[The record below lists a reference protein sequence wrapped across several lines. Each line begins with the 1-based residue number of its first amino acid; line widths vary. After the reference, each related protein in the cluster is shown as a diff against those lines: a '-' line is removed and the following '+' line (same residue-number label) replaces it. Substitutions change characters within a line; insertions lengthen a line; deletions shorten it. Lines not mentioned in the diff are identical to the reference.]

1 MVFVI
6 DTSCWTVQ
14 DMYSKVITMQAK
26 NIMNH
31 ANFVCVFSF
40 LNLRGYKA
48 WQEHQLYEE
57 MEENL
62 SLKKYMINHQH
73 RLFKEENTFTN
84 ELVPSEIYRMDRMN
98 VSRNDKQCLVR
109 CLFEKWKKW
118 EEETKEVYTACV
130 EWCVDSQLADSEKF
144 KDLMRGVDKELK
156 EIETHI
162 IKLGDLDYNLL
173 EIIMLQDEIH
183 DKYTWKGKGEKEK
196 EDT

>member
-1 MVFVI
+1 MI
-6 DTSCWTVQ
+6 DTSCWTIQ

-31 ANFVCVFSF
+31 SNLVCVFSF

-84 ELVPSEIYRMDRMN
+84 ELVPSEVYRVDRMN

-109 CLFEKWKKW
+109 CLFEKWKEW
-118 EEETKEVYTACV
+118 EEETKEVYAACV

-162 IKLGDLDYNLL
+162 IKLKDLDYNLL

-183 DKYTWKGKGEKEK
+183 DKYALKGKGEKEEE

>member
-1 MVFVI
+1 MI
-6 DTSCWTVQ
+6 DTSCWTIQ

-31 ANFVCVFSF
+31 SNLVCVFSF

-84 ELVPSEIYRMDRMN
+84 ELVPSEVYRMDRMN

-109 CLFEKWKKW
+109 CLFEKWKEW
-118 EEETKEVYTACV
+118 EKETKEVYAACV

-156 EIETHI
+156 EIESHI
-162 IKLGDLDYNLL
+162 IKLKDLDYNLL

-183 DKYTWKGKGEKEK
+183 DKYVWKGKGEKEE

>member
-1 MVFVI
+1 
-6 DTSCWTVQ
+6 
-14 DMYSKVITMQAK
+14 MYSKVITMQAK

-31 ANFVCVFSF
+31 SNLVCVFSF

-84 ELVPSEIYRMDRMN
+84 ELVPSEVYRMDRMN

-109 CLFEKWKKW
+109 CLFEKWKEW
-118 EEETKEVYTACV
+118 EEETKEVYAACV

-162 IKLGDLDYNLL
+162 IKLRDLDYNLL

-183 DKYTWKGKGEKEK
+183 DKYALKGKGEKEEE

>member
-1 MVFVI
+1 MI
-6 DTSCWTVQ
+6 DTSCWTIQ

-31 ANFVCVFSF
+31 SNLVCVFSF

-118 EEETKEVYTACV
+118 EEETKEAYAACV

-162 IKLGDLDYNLL
+162 IKLKDLDYNLL

-183 DKYTWKGKGEKEK
+183 DKYAWKGKGEKEE

>member
-1 MVFVI
+1 MI
-6 DTSCWTVQ
+6 DTSCWTIQ

-31 ANFVCVFSF
+31 SNLVCVFSF

-84 ELVPSEIYRMDRMN
+84 ELVPSEVYRMDRMN
-98 VSRNDKQCLVR
+98 VSRSDKQCLVR
-109 CLFEKWKKW
+109 CLFEKWKEW
-118 EEETKEVYTACV
+118 EEETKEVYAACV
-130 EWCVDSQLADSEKF
+130 EWRIDSQLADSEKF

-162 IKLGDLDYNLL
+162 IKLKDLDYNLL

-183 DKYTWKGKGEKEK
+183 DKYVLKGKGEKEE